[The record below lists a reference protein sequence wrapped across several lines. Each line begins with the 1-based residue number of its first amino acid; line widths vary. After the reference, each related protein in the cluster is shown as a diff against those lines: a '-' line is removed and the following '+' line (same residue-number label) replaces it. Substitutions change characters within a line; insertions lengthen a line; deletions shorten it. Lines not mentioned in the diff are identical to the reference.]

1 MGILYNVIAI
11 FLYKTYIDIAIY
23 KEYNNG
29 ILEEVSPI
37 LGVPQGGGESMP
49 VSKAQ
54 QEATARYEAKVYD
67 KVLVRFPKG
76 RKSEIQTHAEARGES
91 VNGFLNRAAENQM
104 AADNGAQMGAV
115 AAQEGQQAVLPPETI
130 EAARRAAEATGETT
144 PDFIHRA
151 VDTQAQRDANSLR
164 LGINPASG
172 DKLDKEV

>member
-1 MGILYNVIAI
+1 MRYNKAI
-11 FLYKTYIDIAIY
+11 M
-23 KEYNNG
+23 
-29 ILEEVSPI
+29 EEVSVFA
-37 LGVPQGGGESMP
+37 VPPRKEGNTVA

-54 QEATARYEAKVYD
+54 QKAVHKYVKANYD
-67 KVLVRFPKG
+67 RMELTVPKG
-76 RKSEIQTHAEARGES
+76 QKEVIKAHAEARGES

-115 AAQEGQQAVLPPETI
+115 TAQEEQQAVLPPETI